1 MFAIET
7 TDFSLFETSLFSL
20 LCRYCSENRLQ
31 RFLFNISF
39 ASPFLLVLLW
49 VKPVSRDYLT
59 DRIFHGM
66 AAPLMTE
73 HAFETMRLLLIVAA
87 VLLRLAVMPTYLQA
101 YLNMAY
107 HRIEEQKKEAGR
119 ITNTELQKKVCVSRD
134 KKFVVSCLPTCSFLV
149 LSSDVGLW
157 PYYSYAVVHFAD
169 LFITGPPVIR
179 EESLIH
185 WGVCNSTHFSLH
197 YWSVWKHLCFY
208 PPVSLY
214 IALVLFVHNSHT
226 SLSK

>member
-1 MFAIET
+1 MSAIKT
-7 TDFSLFETSLFSL
+7 TDFPLFETFLFSL
-20 LCRYCSENRLQ
+20 LCRYCRENRLQ
-31 RFLFNISF
+31 RFLLNISF

-119 ITNTELQKKVCVSRD
+119 ITNTELQKKVCVSGD
-134 KKFVVSCLPTCSFLV
+134 QKFVVSLLPTCFLFCFV
-149 LSSDVGLW
+149 FSADIGL
-157 PYYSYAVVHFAD
+157 
-169 LFITGPPVIR
+169 
-179 EESLIH
+179 
-185 WGVCNSTHFSLH
+185 
-197 YWSVWKHLCFY
+197 
-208 PPVSLY
+208 
-214 IALVLFVHNSHT
+214 
-226 SLSK
+226 

>member
-1 MFAIET
+1 MSAIKA
-7 TDFSLFETSLFSL
+7 TDFSLVETFIFSL

-31 RFLFNISF
+31 RFLLNISF

-134 KKFVVSCLPTCSFLV
+134 QKFVVILLPTCSFLV
-149 LSSDVGLW
+149 LRSDVGL
-157 PYYSYAVVHFAD
+157 
-169 LFITGPPVIR
+169 
-179 EESLIH
+179 
-185 WGVCNSTHFSLH
+185 
-197 YWSVWKHLCFY
+197 
-208 PPVSLY
+208 
-214 IALVLFVHNSHT
+214 
-226 SLSK
+226 